1 MELGLIH
8 IRIPPLIYVACVCF
22 QHESLT
28 IYLSTEAE
36 SSYGN
41 SRELSLCFALN
52 YDWIRGDMKYSFV
65 VSCGGSALL

>member
-1 MELGLIH
+1 MELSLIYS
-8 IRIPPLIYVACVCF
+8 RIPLLIYVACICSH
-22 QHESLT
+22 HESLT
-28 IYLSTEAE
+28 IYLSTEAK

-41 SRELSLCFALN
+41 GRELRLCYALN